1 MKMAT
6 APCVTQVVASSSSL
20 ALGLPILVFLMD
32 PSICDVEVLE
42 WWRRIVKDIE
52 EKVRKEVGE
61 GRKGIWV
68 VEGGENKEDN
78 PAAANGRPVDKGR
91 RPVDPRRVT
100 KWRKGLGE
108 EEGRELGDFKMGAA
122 IKRLIS

>member
-1 MKMAT
+1 
-6 APCVTQVVASSSSL
+6 
-20 ALGLPILVFLMD
+20 MD
-32 PSICDVEVLE
+32 PCICDIEVLE
-42 WWRRIVKDIE
+42 WWRRIVKGIKE
-52 EKVRKEVGE
+52 EVRKIVGE

-78 PAAANGRPVDKGR
+78 PEA
-91 RPVDPRRVT
+91 VDPRRVT

-122 IKRLIS
+122 MKRLES